1 MRTRLLLGLVLVLL
15 NTACTS
21 APSSQGETYLRL
33 PMGYVPDPQY
43 APLYVADHK
52 GYFAAEGLEVEF
64 DYSYETDGIA
74 LVGAGEIPFSLCSGE
89 QVILARANGL
99 PVVYVMQW
107 YQKYPVAVIAKTSS
121 GIRTATD
128 LVGRRIGIPGLFGA
142 SYVGFEGLLGA
153 VGLSDGDVDLIEIGY
168 TQAEAL
174 AQDRVEAVVVYSNNE
189 PARLRVAGESLDVV
203 QTSDYVDLVS
213 NGLLTNE
220 KTIQDNPELVE
231 GMTRAILRGVRDV
244 LDNPDEAFEICDA
257 YIEGLRAT
265 SDVEAAQRAVLQAS
279 LEMWRA
285 PQLGITNAEAWDAT
299 QQVLLNIGFIQEPI
313 DLTASWTN
321 QFVEAAGVR

>member
-21 APSSQGETYLRL
+21 APSSQGATYLRL

-74 LVGAGEIPFSLCSGE
+74 LLGAGEIPFSLGSGE

-99 PVVYVMQW
+99 PVVYVLQW
-107 YQKYPVAVIAKTSS
+107 YQEYPVAVMAKTRS

-128 LVGRRIGIPGLFGA
+128 LAGRRIGIPGLFGA
-142 SYVGFEGLLGA
+142 SYVGFEGMLSA
-153 VGLSDGDVDLIEIGY
+153 VGLNDGDVDLIEIGY
-168 TQAEAL
+168 TQTEAL

-189 PARLRVAGESLDVV
+189 PARLRAAGESLDVI
-203 QTSDYVDLVS
+203 QTSDYVNLVS
-213 NGLLTNE
+213 AGLLTNE
-220 KTIQDNPELVE
+220 KTIQENPELVE
-231 GMTRAILRGVRDV
+231 GMTRAMLRGIRDV
-244 LDNPDEAFEICDA
+244 LDNPDEAFDICDE

-265 SDVEAAQRAVLQAS
+265 SDVEAAQRAVLLAS

-285 PQLGITNAEAWDAT
+285 PRLGITGAEAWEAT

-313 DLTASWTN
+313 DLTISWTN

>member
-128 LVGRRIGIPGLFGA
+128 LAGRRIGIPGLFGA

-189 PARLRVAGESLDVV
+189 PARLRVAGESLDVI